1 MKTDRFEEMKRV
13 IFVYLKDRINKYI
26 DTQEKVL
33 REEDGYFSPSLKA
46 KVTNFK
52 KEIYKLEERLPTEE
66 CYAER
71 NVNKVQKLLFDV
83 YFRKACKMDNGDVT
97 DEVIPIPVIKEK
109 FGEQG
114 YQLMTEYVAI
124 KAGIMCLLVEIK
136 QEKREEAKK
145 MIEKFDLLKKF
156 WEYEVLI

>member
-1 MKTDRFEEMKRV
+1 MKNDRFEEMKRV

-26 DTQEKVL
+26 ETQKKVL
-33 REEDGYFSPSLKA
+33 REEEGYFSPSLKA

-97 DEVIPIPVIKEK
+97 DEVVPIATIKEK
-109 FGEQG
+109 FGEEG

-124 KAGIMCLLVEIK
+124 KSGIMCLVTEIK
-136 QEKREEAKK
+136 KREKS
-145 MIEKFDLLKKF
+145 
-156 WEYEVLI
+156 

>member
-1 MKTDRFEEMKRV
+1 
-13 IFVYLKDRINKYI
+13 
-26 DTQEKVL
+26 
-33 REEDGYFSPSLKA
+33 
-46 KVTNFK
+46 
-52 KEIYKLEERLPTEE
+52 
-66 CYAER
+66 
-71 NVNKVQKLLFDV
+71 
-83 YFRKACKMDNGDVT
+83 MDNGDVT